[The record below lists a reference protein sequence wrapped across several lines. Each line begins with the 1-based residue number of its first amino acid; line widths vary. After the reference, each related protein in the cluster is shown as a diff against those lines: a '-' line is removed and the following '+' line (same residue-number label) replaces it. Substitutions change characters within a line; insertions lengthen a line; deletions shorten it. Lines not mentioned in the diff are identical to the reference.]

1 MANGEAIELA
11 TNGVT
16 IEQIEPDWRTRVLM
30 VITDPNI
37 AYILMLIGLYG
48 LVYEFLNPGFFIP
61 GVIGSICL
69 LLGLYSL
76 QMLPINYAGLALII
90 LGILFMIF
98 ESIAPSFGIL
108 GVGGIIAFII
118 GSFILLDKSGYAISI
133 PLILANA
140 AVSAGFFIWV
150 LGMMMRI
157 RRRPLVSGQEHMQG
171 GSAQVCE
178 DFSKE
183 GYVFVEGERWRAIT
197 SAPVHKGQEV
207 NVTAVDGLT
216 LHVSPR

>member
-1 MANGEAIELA
+1 
-11 TNGVT
+11 
-16 IEQIEPDWRTRVLM
+16 
-30 VITDPNI
+30 
-37 AYILMLIGLYG
+37 
-48 LVYEFLNPGFFIP
+48 
-61 GVIGSICL
+61 
-69 LLGLYSL
+69 
-76 QMLPINYAGLALII
+76 MLPINYAGLALII

-118 GSFILLDKSGYAISI
+118 GSFILLDDSGYAISI

-171 GSAQVCE
+171 AC
-178 DFSKE
+178 
-183 GYVFVEGERWRAIT
+183 A
-197 SAPVHKGQEV
+197 
-207 NVTAVDGLT
+207 
-216 LHVSPR
+216 